1 MSKNPK
7 TITIIIFVG
16 VIFSIFPV
24 FVSAASI
31 GEKVNFFVDPSY
43 DSSARYQISA
53 TLQKTAPRLYFYI
66 DDVWWNSLDL
76 NKKSEINSALDSVA
90 DEFNSKIY
98 PILTNT
104 FGQINDPG
112 IDNDSNITVLIN
124 PMVDEAGGYF
134 NSGDG
139 YSKLQSP
146 KSNER
151 EMFYLNAKHI
161 EESQA
166 KGFFAHE
173 FMHLITFNQKEILR
187 KVTEE
192 VWLNESYSEYIPTL
206 LGYDNIYEDSNLQR
220 RVKIFL
226 ERPNDSLTG
235 WQNKSYDYG
244 VLNLFTQYLV
254 DQYGSKIL
262 VDSIHSSKIGIPSIN
277 EALAKNNFKENFSQV
292 FTDWTIAVLVNDC
305 NLGQKYCY
313 LNPNLKNLRVT
324 PLINFLPLVGESSL
338 SIIHR
343 TSDWAGNWQKII
355 GGKGDLTLE
364 FSGAG
369 DVQFEIPYLVCDYQG
384 ICNIKFMD
392 LNKSI
397 GKITIADFNDKY
409 ASLTIIPSIQTK
421 ISGFDGT
428 ESFYL
433 FSWKATITDKTTEEQ
448 EEELITQLLVR
459 IESLQKEIAKIQ
471 ALIAQRQGGSTP
483 TSIPAGFRFEEN
495 LSEGMTDTDVVYL
508 KIVLAKE
515 GLVNGL
521 KNNEYFG
528 FQTKAAVIRFQER
541 YKNDI
546 SATAGYTISASGFVG
561 TGTRAKLNEAL
572 LR

>member
-1 MSKNPK
+1 MSKNLK
-7 TITIIIFVG
+7 IITIIIFVG

-24 FVSAASI
+24 FISAASI
-31 GEKVNFFVDPSY
+31 GEKVNFFVDSSY
-43 DSSARYQISA
+43 DSLARYQISA

-66 DDVWWNSLDL
+66 DDVWWNSLDF
-76 NKKSEINSALDSVA
+76 NKKSEINSALDSIA

-112 IDNDSNITVLIN
+112 IDNDSNITVLID
-124 PMVDEAGGYF
+124 PMIDEAGGYF

-161 EESQA
+161 EESWA
-166 KGFFAHE
+166 KSFFAHE
-173 FMHLITFNQKEILR
+173 FMHLITFNQKEIIR

-192 VWLNESYSEYIPTL
+192 VWLNEAYSEYVPAL
-206 LGYDNIYEDSNLQR
+206 LGYDAVYEDSNLQR

-244 VLNLFTQYLV
+244 VLNLFNQYLV
-254 DQYGSKIL
+254 DQYGLKIL
-262 VDSIHSSKIGIPSIN
+262 VDAIHSSKIGILSIN
-277 EALAKNNFKENFSQV
+277 EALAKNNFKEDFSQV
-292 FTDWTIAVLVNDC
+292 FTDWTIAVLVNNC
-305 NLGQKYCY
+305 NLDQKYCY
-313 LNPNLKNLRVT
+313 LNQNLKNIRVT

-343 TSDWAGNWQKII
+343 TSNWAGNWQKII

-433 FSWKATITDKTTEEQ
+433 FSWKATITDKTTEE
-448 EEELITQLLVR
+448 EEELKAELLVR

-471 ALIAQRQGGSTP
+471 ALIAQYQRGSASTTIL
-483 TSIPAGFRFEEN
+483 TSFKFEKN
-495 LSEGMTDTDVVYL
+495 LSEGINDPEVVYL
-508 KIVLAKE
+508 KIVLAEE
-515 GLVNGL
+515 GLVDGL

-528 FQTKAAVIRFQER
+528 PQTKTAVIRFQER
-541 YKNDI
+541 YKTDI
-546 SATAGYTISASGFVG
+546 SAAAGYTISASGFVG
-561 TGTRAKLNEAL
+561 TGTRAKLNEIL
-572 LR
+572 LI

>member
-1 MSKNPK
+1 MSKNLK
-7 TITIIIFVG
+7 IITIIIFVG

-43 DSSARYQISA
+43 DSLARYQISA

-66 DDVWWNSLDL
+66 DDVWWNSLDF
-76 NKKSEINSALDSVA
+76 NKKSEINSALDSIA

-112 IDNDSNITVLIN
+112 IDNDSNITVLID
-124 PMVDEAGGYF
+124 PMIDEAGGYF

-161 EESQA
+161 EESWA
-166 KGFFAHE
+166 KSFFAHE
-173 FMHLITFNQKEILR
+173 FMHLITFNQKEIIR

-192 VWLNESYSEYIPTL
+192 VWLNEAYSEYVPAL
-206 LGYDNIYEDSNLQR
+206 LGYDAVYEDSNLQR

-254 DQYGSKIL
+254 DQYGLKIL
-262 VDSIHSSKIGIPSIN
+262 VDSMHSLKIGISSIN
-277 EALAKNNFKENFSQV
+277 EALAKNNFKEDFSQV
-292 FTDWTIAVLVNDC
+292 FTDWTIAVLVNNC
-305 NLGQKYCY
+305 NLDQKYCY
-313 LNPNLKNLRVT
+313 LNQNLKNIRVT

-369 DVQFEIPYLVCDYQG
+369 DVQFEIPYLICDYQG

-433 FSWKATITDKTTEEQ
+433 FSWKATITDKTTEE
-448 EEELITQLLVR
+448 EELKTQLLVR

-471 ALIAQRQGGSTP
+471 ALIAQYQRGSASTTIP
-483 TSIPAGFRFEEN
+483 TSFKFEKN
-495 LSEGMTDTDVVYL
+495 LSEGINDPEVVYL
-508 KIVLAKE
+508 KIVLAEE
-515 GLVNGL
+515 GLVDGL

-528 FQTKAAVIRFQER
+528 PQTKTAVIRFQER
-541 YKNDI
+541 YKTDI
-546 SATAGYTISASGFVG
+546 SAAAGYTISASGFVG
-561 TGTRAKLNEAL
+561 TGTRAKLNEIL
-572 LR
+572 LM

>member
-1 MSKNPK
+1 
-7 TITIIIFVG
+7 VG

-76 NKKSEINSALDSVA
+76 NKKSEINSALDSIA

-112 IDNDSNITVLIN
+112 IDNDSNITVLID

-151 EMFYLNAKHI
+151 EMFYLNSQHI
-161 EESQA
+161 EEPQA
-166 KGFFAHE
+166 KSFFAHE
-173 FMHLITFNQKEILR
+173 FMHLITFNQKEIIR

-192 VWLNESYSEYIPTL
+192 IWLNEAYSEYVPTL
-206 LGYDNIYEDSNLQR
+206 LGYDNIYEGSNLQR
-220 RVKIFL
+220 RAKIFL
-226 ERPNDSLTG
+226 ERPNDSLME
-235 WQNKSYDYG
+235 WQNQSYDYG
-244 VLNLFTQYLV
+244 VVNLFTQYLV

-262 VDSIHSSKIGIPSIN
+262 VDAIHSSKIGILSIN
-277 EALAKNNFKENFSQV
+277 EALAKNNFKEDFSQV
-292 FTDWTIAVLVNDC
+292 FTDWTIAVLVNNC
-305 NLGQKYCY
+305 NLDQKYCY
-313 LNPNLKNLRVT
+313 LNQNLKNIRVT

-343 TSDWAGNWQKII
+343 TSNWAGNWQKII

-428 ESFYL
+428 ETFYL

-448 EEELITQLLVR
+448 EEELITQLLAR
-459 IESLQKEIAKIQ
+459 IESLQKEIAKLQ
-471 ALIAQRQGGSTP
+471 AQIVQYQGGSTP
-483 TSIPAGFRFEEN
+483 TSIPAGFRFEKN
-495 LSEGMTDTDVVYL
+495 LSEGTNDPEVVYL

-528 FQTKAAVIRFQER
+528 PQTKTAVIRFQER
-541 YKNDI
+541 YKADI
-546 SATAGYTISASGFVG
+546 SAVAGYTISATGFVG
-561 TGTRAKLNEAL
+561 AGTRAKLNQIL
-572 LR
+572 GR